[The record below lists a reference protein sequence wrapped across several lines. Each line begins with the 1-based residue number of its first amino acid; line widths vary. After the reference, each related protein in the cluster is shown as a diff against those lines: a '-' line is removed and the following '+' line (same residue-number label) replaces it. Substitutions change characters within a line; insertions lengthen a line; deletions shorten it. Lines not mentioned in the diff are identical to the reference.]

1 MFALNKKELNMEY
14 KDYYKILGVSRGA
27 NQDDIKRAYRKLAR
41 KYHPDVSKEKQAEEQ
56 FKGIGEAYEVLK
68 DPKKRAAYDQLGNNW
83 RAGEEFRPPP
93 GWNTGGGGF
102 TGTHVNFSDF
112 FESLFAGRPT
122 SGHQCRS
129 PFQAQAKGEDQHA
142 KIAITLEEAYQGT
155 TRTLQLRVPEIDPH
169 RQIHSKTRTLNV
181 KIPQGVVSGQKI
193 RLRSQGPEGVG
204 GVRGDLYLEIEF
216 QPHRFYRVE
225 SQDVYLTL
233 PIAPWEAALGSTVA
247 VPTLGGNVDMKIP
260 AGSQSEQKLRL
271 KGRGLQG
278 NPPGDHY
285 IVLQIVTPKASTE
298 AAQAFYRKMA
308 QELSFNPR
316 ENLMA

>member
-1 MFALNKKELNMEY
+1 MEY

-27 NQDDIKRAYRKLAR
+27 SQDDIKRAYRKLAR
-41 KYHPDVSKEKQAEEQ
+41 KYHPDVSKEKQAEQQ

-93 GWNTGGGGF
+93 GWNTGFGGGGF
-102 TGTHVNFSDF
+102 TGTHVDFSDF
-112 FESLFAGRPT
+112 FESLFGGKPT
-122 SGHQCRS
+122 SGHQYTRRS
-129 PFQAQAKGEDQHA
+129 PFQKKGEDQHT

-155 TRTLQLRVPEIDPH
+155 TRTLQLRVPEIDHH
-169 RQIHSKTRTLNV
+169 RQIHSQTRTLNV
-181 KIPQGVVSGQKI
+181 KIPQGVISGQKI
-193 RLRSQGPEGVG
+193 RLRSQGAAGIG
-204 GVRGDLYLEIEF
+204 GARGDLYLKIEF
-216 QPHRFYRVE
+216 QPHRLYHIE
-225 SQDVYLTL
+225 GQDVYLTL

-260 AGSQSEQKLRL
+260 ADSQSEQKLRL

-278 NPPGDHY
+278 KPPGDHY
-285 IVLQIVTPKASTE
+285 IVLQIVTPKANTE
-298 AAQAFYRKMA
+298 AARAFYRKME